1 MTLPALL
8 IYVFASKDEE
18 KMFDLIQKLML
29 IKYKQVKDKYF
40 NAIKAKIN
48 T

>member
-8 IYVFASKDEE
+8 IYVFASKDEG
-18 KMFDLIQKLML
+18 KMFDLTQNLML
-29 IKYKQVKDKYF
+29 IKFKQVKDTYF